1 MPAVRFHC
9 VTESRASH
17 EEIKNML
24 FLAGGA
30 LLREKVIRDARGE
43 WRAELELVSEGGT
56 LYRQV
61 KEMKLAISCTIIP

>member
-9 VTESRASH
+9 VTESRDSH

-61 KEMKLAISCTIIP
+61 KELKLAISCTIIP

>member
-9 VTESRASH
+9 VTESRTSH

-30 LLREKVIRDARGE
+30 LLREKVIKDARGE

>member
-1 MPAVRFHC
+1 
-9 VTESRASH
+9 
-17 EEIKNML
+17 ML